1 MAIFFFVIGILLAIF
16 GTMVITAHIT
26 EGMDKAMAE
35 LLEKPYRRNVLMSIP
50 LFIGIIFIISG
61 FIILVTSV
69 SSLTA

>member
-1 MAIFFFVIGILLAIF
+1 
-16 GTMVITAHIT
+16 
-26 EGMDKAMAE
+26 MAE